1 MRGWRFAMQGFIQ
14 RRLEMRKLTGEEL
27 SAVRGGE
34 RGIGTV
40 CGFAAGA
47 AWSAWRWFGKVP
59 MWGTSIIAYS
69 VLIAGTT
76 CALDAIF

>member
-1 MRGWRFAMQGFIQ
+1 
-14 RRLEMRKLTGEEL
+14 MRKLTREEL
-27 SAVRGGE
+27 STVRGGDP
-34 RGIGTV
+34 GLGTV
-40 CGFAAGA
+40 CGIAAGA

-59 MWGTSIIAYS
+59 MWGTAITAYA

>member
-1 MRGWRFAMQGFIQ
+1 
-14 RRLEMRKLTGEEL
+14 MRKLTGQEL

-34 RGIGTV
+34 PGLGSV
-40 CGFAAGA
+40 CGVAAGA

-69 VLIAGTT
+69 LLIAGTT